1 MRWRP
6 SHAHYFYAFYFVFYI
21 VEVAWACQVEA
32 KKKKT
37 AAAKQ
42 AKANTNRGVKNFSKK
57 KTTVRTAPGQTCGLG
72 ISHSALVENTAVLY
86 GGDGRSPTVRGAF
99 VPARAEEEKGSVGGQ
114 GQEARDEGQAGHH
127 RQESRV
133 RPTRRLLCIYGVN

>member
-1 MRWRP
+1 M
-6 SHAHYFYAFYFVFYI
+6 
-21 VEVAWACQVEA
+21 EA

-57 KTTVRTAPGQTCGLG
+57 KTTVRTTPGQTYSCGLSV
-72 ISHSALVENTAVLY
+72 SHSELVENTAVLY
-86 GGDGRSPTVRGAF
+86 GGDGRSPAVRGVF
-99 VPARAEEEKGSVGGQ
+99 VSARAEEEKGSVGGQ
-114 GQEARDEGQAGHH
+114 GQDAWDEGQAGHH

-133 RPTRRLLCIYGVN
+133 RPARRLLCIYGVN